1 MESGP
6 QALRATPKEPAVMNR
21 PLHWTAPLTLFAALA
36 AGATLLLLG
45 EPAHSAACALVPH
58 HPPL

>member
-1 MESGP
+1 
-6 QALRATPKEPAVMNR
+6 MNR
-21 PLHWTAPLTLFAALA
+21 PLRWTAPLTLFAALA

-45 EPAHSAACALVPH
+45 EPAHSAPCVLAPY